1 MKAGAAL
8 VLTPANLAEVGMLEL
23 EAEPLSR
30 LEEAPEP
37 VSTCSK
43 GEKVEELIV
52 RTAAVRKK
60 RTMTSMMMVSVQG
73 LIFNRKHEDAWRDYG
88 PLE

>member
-8 VLTPANLAEVGMLEL
+8 VLPPANLAEEVLVGLE
-23 EAEPLSR
+23 EEPLSR
-30 LEEAPEP
+30 LKEAQEP

-52 RTAAVRKK
+52 RTAAARKK

-88 PLE
+88 PIE